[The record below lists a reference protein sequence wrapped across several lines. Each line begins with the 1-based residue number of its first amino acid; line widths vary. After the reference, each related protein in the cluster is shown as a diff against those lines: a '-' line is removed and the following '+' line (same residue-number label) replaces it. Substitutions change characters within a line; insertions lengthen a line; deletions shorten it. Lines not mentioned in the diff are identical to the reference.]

1 MTKNYIDEA
10 LSLDKVIIAGGG
22 TGGHL
27 YPGLAVAGQLK
38 KRNPNMDILFVGT
51 ENGIEATIL
60 PLEGYNIK
68 FIQAG
73 GFVRVSIIKKIKT
86 LYKLFISLFQMYSFY
101 SDWQPDIVIGT
112 GGYAS
117 FVPVLVASLMS
128 IPTIILEQNSVPGLS
143 NKLLGRF
150 ADRICITDESSSS
163 AFPKEK
169 IFITGNPVRDLTEG
183 IDKKAAYELFG
194 LDDKK
199 FTILIFGGSAG
210 AVAINNAIME
220 AIVYLMDIKEDIQFL
235 HQSGKADYATVRQAY
250 MSYDCSGTV
259 APFIYQMPQAY
270 AIADIVI
277 SRAGATTLAEITSL
291 GIPSILIPYPY
302 AAMAHQELNANR
314 LSSEGAAIMI
324 KEDVLNGKQLAEEIR
339 KLYLDKGYREKIR
352 GKCRVLGKPDA
363 AKRVIEIIINLY
375 KYSE

>member
-1 MTKNYIDEA
+1 MTNYLDEA
-10 LSLDKVIIAGGG
+10 QSLDKVIIAGGG

-27 YPGLAVAGQLK
+27 YPGLAVAGELK
-38 KRNPNMDILFVGT
+38 KRNSNMDILFIGT

-68 FIQAG
+68 FIKAG
-73 GFVRVSIIKKIKT
+73 GFVRVSLMKKIAAI
-86 LYKLFISLFQMYSFY
+86 YKMFISLFEMYSFY
-101 SDWQPDIVIGT
+101 SDWEPDLVIGT

-117 FVPVLVASLMS
+117 FVPVLIAALMS
-128 IPTIILEQNSVPGLS
+128 IPTVILEQNSVPGLS

-150 ADRICITDESSSS
+150 VDRICITDEGSSS

-169 IFITGNPVRDLTEG
+169 IFITGNPVRDLTDG
-183 IDKKAAYELFG
+183 IDKKASYKLFG
-194 LDDKK
+194 LDETK

-220 AIVYLMDIKEDIQFL
+220 AIVYLMDIKENIQFL
-235 HQSGKADYATVRQAY
+235 HQSGKADYEPVRQAY
-250 MSYDCSGTV
+250 MSYDCKGTV

-270 AIADIVI
+270 AVADIVI

-302 AAMAHQELNANR
+302 AALGHQESNARR

-324 KEDVLNGKQLAEEIR
+324 KEDVLTGKELAEEIK
-339 KLYLDKGYREKIR
+339 KLYLDTAYREKIR
-352 GKCRVLGKPDA
+352 GKSRVLGKPDA
-363 AKRVIEIIINLY
+363 AKRVLEIILNLY